1 MNRRI
6 FVTTSVAASAA
17 STLAFATE
25 SATKKYT
32 LPAGIKGFKGMAIG
46 TIVKKG
52 DGELLVKI
60 ERITKV
66 WKQSKAKDPG
76 CIVGKAVPMD
86 LYKKGRLYKKQLE
99 TLKTLKVG
107 DRILCEPFHME
118 GEHLT
123 IIEELRKATPED
135 LKKKED

>member
-1 MNRRI
+1 MNRRA
-6 FVTTSVAASAA
+6 FVTSTVAASAA
-17 STLAFATE
+17 GTLAFAAE
-25 SATKKYT
+25 GKKKYT

-52 DGELLVKI
+52 EGELLVKI

-66 WKQSKAKDPG
+66 WKHNKAKDPK
-76 CIVGKAVPMD
+76 CIVGKTVPMD

-99 TLKTLKVG
+99 TMKTLKVG

-123 IIEELRKATPED
+123 IIEELKKIAKEE
-135 LKKKED
+135 KKED